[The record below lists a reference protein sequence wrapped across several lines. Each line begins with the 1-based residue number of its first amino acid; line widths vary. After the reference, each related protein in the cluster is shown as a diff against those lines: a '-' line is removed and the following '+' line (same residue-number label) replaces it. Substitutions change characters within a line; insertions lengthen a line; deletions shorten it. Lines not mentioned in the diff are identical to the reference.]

1 MKLDGVMKKFIVF
14 VAIAILVAFVLVT
27 GVKSLTDIMKSV
39 WTFAVE
45 TDKGYMWIINIAV
58 SAVIAFV
65 FTQGKSKAA
74 NFFAIVGFL
83 VTMIVSECFLWHRAE
98 IWTIISANT
107 FQTER
112 LTNVGLGVLAS
123 AIAYIIAEKIS
134 K

>member
-27 GVKSLTDIMKSV
+27 GVRSIADILKSV

-65 FTQGKSKAA
+65 FTQSKSRAA

-83 VTMIVSECFLWHRAE
+83 VTIIVCECLFWHRAE
-98 IWTIISANT
+98 IWSIISTNAL
-107 FQTER
+107 QAER
-112 LTNVGLGVLAS
+112 LKSVGLGVLAS
-123 AIAYIIAEKIS
+123 AVAYIIAEKIS
-134 K
+134 